1 MQTGVPKAVN
11 ALVVEHGQDR
21 ADRGAEGGEEVGPAA
36 GRESAEVVGLHIGA
50 VGVQEAR
57 VVHDVVLRGLVET
70 GGGLL
75 GLRDGALKLRVREL
89 LGLVDELT
97 GLDRLE
103 LHTEGVHQLA
113 VQRAAEAEALGGV
126 ADGGHLEAAHFL
138 FNTRGGDGGL
148 HGPDGLLLLGRA
160 EDVGE
165 GAVIKG
171 AQGVRGGVG
180 AGQGVEAQAA
190 AVDHGLAQGPEE
202 HRAGKAAQHLGHIG
216 GVGEGQILEDDQVGL
231 HAVEKGAELV
241 HREQHLVGA
250 DDVLVDRAEHGAG
263 ALKLILGGLQ
273 MIGGHAHR
281 NVHRTEIHN
290 RTSKYYLTL

>member
-1 MQTGVPKAVN
+1 MVLAHIVGVGLEQAG
-11 ALVVEHGQDR
+11 VVE
-21 ADRGAEGGEEVGPAA
+21 
-36 GRESAEVVGLHIGA
+36 L
-50 VGVQEAR
+50 
-57 VVHDVVLRGLVET
+57 VLLGGLVEAA
-70 GGGLL
+70 GALL
-75 GLRDGALKLRVREL
+75 GLGEIGGALLVGIGFGLLNEL
-89 LGLVDELT
+89 A
-97 GLDRLE
+97 GLDGLQ
-103 LHTEGVHQLA
+103 LHAEGVHELT
-113 VQRAAEAEALGGV
+113 VQRAAEAESLWRV
-126 ADGGHLEAAHFL
+126 ADGCHGE
-138 FNTRGGDGGL
+138 GL
-148 HGPDGLLLLGRA
+148 HGLFDLRGLDAGLDGGDDGRLLRGA
-160 EDVGE
+160 EGPVE
-165 GAVIKG
+165 GAAVESSE
-171 AQGVRGGVG
+171 GVRGGIG